1 MLYLS
6 QFRHQLFCEKS
17 NLTTAQRKMISTVTS
32 ALINC
37 EFCKLTHAEFLR
49 NDTQNDQLVE
59 QLKINWRKAPI
70 NDKEYAMLEYVE
82 KLTLNPG
89 SMTKSDLTNL
99 QKVGW
104 EEPDILDI
112 VQLIGYMNLRTRVVN
127 ALGMEP
133 SDWQLTRSNAGKK
146 RLKSKKS

>member
-1 MLYLS
+1 MS
-6 QFRHQLFCEKS
+6 
-17 NLTTAQRKMISTVTS
+17 RKKTKNVDYRVSVRIKDKTLEMINYITDNS
-32 ALINC
+32 
-37 EFCKLTHAEFLR
+37 
-49 NDTQNDQLVE
+49 
-59 QLKINWRKAPI
+59 
-70 NDKEYAMLEYVE
+70 
-82 KLTLNPG
+82 